1 MLSKKLLTFDETI
14 KGEVRKNKA
23 QSSTNLVKFIA
34 PSSPKELK
42 DVVKV
47 ILPWETSD
55 MKAN

>member
-1 MLSKKLLTFDETI
+1 MLSNKMLNFDEKI
-14 KGEVRKNKA
+14 KGEVRKNKS

-34 PSSPKELK
+34 PNSPKEIK

-47 ILPWETSD
+47 ILPWETSF